1 MAGGR
6 KRQMGIIHYWVNCD
20 ETVEVQ
26 VEDQRMGLAIGM
38 EKEGE

>member
-6 KRQMGIIHYWVNCD
+6 KRQMEIIHRVNC
-20 ETVEVQ
+20 EEKVEVQ

>member
-6 KRQMGIIHYWVNCD
+6 KRQMEIIHRVNSE
-20 ETVEVQ
+20 ETIEVQ
-26 VEDQRMGLAIGM
+26 VEGQRMGLAIGM